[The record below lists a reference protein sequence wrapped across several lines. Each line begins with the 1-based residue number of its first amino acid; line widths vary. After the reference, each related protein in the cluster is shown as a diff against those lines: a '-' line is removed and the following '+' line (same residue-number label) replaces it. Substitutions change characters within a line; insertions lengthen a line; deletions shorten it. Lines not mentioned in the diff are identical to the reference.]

1 MPGYLVPTNTVDQ
14 STTVG
19 GYNILSA
26 VNAGAVLQVVN
37 GTTTTQASTTTTE
50 IDTNLTATI
59 TPTSATSKILVLTS
73 QPIRVDNVA
82 NTGYHE
88 YAGIVSLYRGGTI
101 LMDHGTGGEENEPGY
116 HMSYSHS
123 SFNHLDS
130 PATTSAV
137 TYKTRMRT
145 TVTPFTIYA
154 QNTKNYTG
162 TLSAPLGSITLMEIA
177 G

>member
-1 MPGYLVPTNTVDQ
+1 MTRARDLASRTGNVIQ
-14 STTVG
+14 
-19 GYNILSA
+19 A
-26 VNAGAVLQVVN
+26 V
-37 GTTTTQASTTTTE
+37 TTTTQASTTTTE
-50 IDTNLTATI
+50 ADTNLTATI
-59 TPTSATSKILVLTS
+59 TPSSTNSRILVVTS
-73 QPIRVDNVA
+73 QPIRVDNLA

-88 YAGIVSLYRGGTI
+88 YAGIVSLYRGAT
-101 LMDHGTGGEENEPGY
+101 LLADHGTGGEENEPGG

-123 SFNHLDS
+123 SFNYLDS
-130 PATTSAV
+130 PATTSPV

-162 TLSAPLGSITLMEIA
+162 TLTTPRGSITLMEIA